1 MGNKK
6 FKSLQ
11 LVRNG
16 ELKQALEEGASE
28 VVPVETPQI
37 TPSESIQTN
46 VKMMEKITEKAKT
59 LEEYDKVIEDFRQ
72 VMRDWATTRYVYLTA
87 SETMDENTQT
97 FKDTVQNTKNFVK
110 TFESICERIC
120 EIICRV
126 ERIVVE
132 TKLNDEDAE
141 LIRQYQS
148 EVVGKLTAF
157 MNELQKSN
165 ESFLQKETEVVK
177 AHNEQILQLLKE
189 RQQKMLDSLK
199 STNGVWFSFKS
210 FIFWATI
217 AIPSMS
223 FTGMY
228 LCGQMYLHWIPLL
241 YNWFINLFH

>member
-28 VVPVETPQI
+28 VVPLETPQI
-37 TPSESIQTN
+37 NLSESIQTN

-87 SETMDENTQT
+87 SETMDENTQK

-126 ERIVVE
+126 ERVVVE

-165 ESFLQKETEVVK
+165 ESFLQKETEVLK
-177 AHNEQILQLLKE
+177 KHNEQILQLFKE

-228 LCGQMYLHWIPLL
+228 LCGQMYLH
-241 YNWFINLFH
+241 

>member
-28 VVPVETPQI
+28 VVPLETPQI
-37 TPSESIQTN
+37 NLSESIQTN

-72 VMRDWATTRYVYLTA
+72 VMRDWATTRFVYLTA

-97 FKDTVQNTKNFVK
+97 FKDAVQNTKNFVK
-110 TFESICERIC
+110 TFESICERTC

-132 TKLNDEDAE
+132 AKLNDEDAE

-165 ESFLQKETEVVK
+165 ESFLQKETEVLK
-177 AHNEQILQLLKE
+177 KHNEQILQLFKE

-228 LCGQMYLHWIPLL
+228 LCGQMYLHWIPSL

>member
-16 ELKQALEEGASE
+16 ELKQALEAGASE
-28 VVPVETPQI
+28 VVPLETPQI

-228 LCGQMYLHWIPLL
+228 LCGQIYLHWILP
-241 YNWFINLFH
+241 WFN

>member
-16 ELKQALEEGASE
+16 ELKQALEDGASE
-28 VVPVETPQI
+28 VVPLETPQI

-97 FKDTVQNTKNFVK
+97 FKDTVQNTKNFIK

-148 EVVGKLTAF
+148 EVLK
-157 MNELQKSN
+157 K
-165 ESFLQKETEVVK
+165 
-177 AHNEQILQLLKE
+177 HDEQILQLLKE

-199 STNGVWFSFKS
+199 STDGVWFSFKS
-210 FIFWATI
+210 FMFWATI

>member
-16 ELKQALEEGASE
+16 ELKQALEKDASE

-72 VMRDWATTRYVYLTA
+72 LMRDWATTRYVYLTA

-97 FKDTVQNTKNFVK
+97 FKDTVQNTKNFIK

-132 TKLNDEDAE
+132 IKLNAEDAE

-148 EVVGKLTAF
+148 EVASKLTAF
-157 MNELQKSN
+157 LGELQKSN

-228 LCGQMYLHWIPLL
+228 LCGQMYLHWIPSL

>member
-16 ELKQALEEGASE
+16 ELKQALEKDASE

-59 LEEYDKVIEDFRQ
+59 LEEYDKVINDFRQ
-72 VMRDWATTRYVYLTA
+72 VMRDWATTRFVYLTA

-97 FKDTVQNTKNFVK
+97 FKDTVQNTKNFIK

-157 MNELQKSN
+157 LNELQKSN

-199 STNGVWFSFKS
+199 ITNGVWFSFKS

>member
-28 VVPVETPQI
+28 VVPLVTPQI
-37 TPSESIQTN
+37 NLSESIQTN

-59 LEEYDKVIEDFRQ
+59 LEEYDNVIYDFRQ
-72 VMRDWATTRYVYLTA
+72 VMRDWATTRYVYFKA

-97 FKDTVQNTKNFVK
+97 FKETVQHTENYVK

-141 LIRQYQS
+141 LIRQYQA
-148 EVVGKLTAF
+148 EVVSKLKAF
-157 MNELQKSN
+157 MDELQKSN
-165 ESFLQKETEVVK
+165 ESFLQKETEVLK
-177 AHNEQILQLLKE
+177 KHNEQILQSLKAH
-189 RQQKMLDSLK
+189 QKKMLDSLK
-199 STNGVWFSFKS
+199 SNEGVWFSFKA
-210 FIFWATI
+210 FVVWTI
-217 AIPSMS
+217 VTIPCLC

-228 LCGQMYLHWIPLL
+228 IGGQMYLHWILPL
-241 YNWFINLFH
+241 YHWFISLFN

>member
-37 TPSESIQTN
+37 TLSESIQTN

-87 SETMDENTQT
+87 SETMDENTQA

-177 AHNEQILQLLKE
+177 AHNEQILRLLKE

-199 STNGVWFSFKS
+199 STDGVWFSFKS

-228 LCGQMYLHWIPLL
+228 ICGQIYLHWILP
-241 YNWFINLFH
+241 WFN

>member
-16 ELKQALEEGASE
+16 ELKQALEAGVSE
-28 VVPVETPQI
+28 VVPLETPQI

-97 FKDTVQNTKNFVK
+97 FEDTVQHTKNFVK

-132 TKLNDEDAE
+132 TKLNDEDAD
-141 LIRQYQS
+141 LIRKYQS
-148 EVVGKLTAF
+148 EVVSKLTAF

-165 ESFLQKETEVVK
+165 ESFLQKETEVLK
-177 AHNEQILQLLKE
+177 KHNEQILQLLKE

-228 LCGQMYLHWIPLL
+228 LCGQMYLHWIPSL

>member
-28 VVPVETPQI
+28 VVPLETPQI

-72 VMRDWATTRYVYLTA
+72 VMRGWATTRYVYLTA
-87 SETMDENTQT
+87 SETMDENTRA

-110 TFESICERIC
+110 TFESICERIY

-132 TKLNDEDAE
+132 IKLNDEDAE

-177 AHNEQILQLLKE
+177 AHNEQILRLLKE

-228 LCGQMYLHWIPLL
+228 LCGQMYLH
-241 YNWFINLFH
+241 

>member
-6 FKSLQ
+6 YKSLQ

-16 ELKQALEEGASE
+16 ELKQALEKDASE

-46 VKMMEKITEKAKT
+46 VKMMEKITEKAKM
-59 LEEYDKVIEDFRQ
+59 LEEYDKVINDFRQ
-72 VMRDWATTRYVYLTA
+72 VMRDWATTRFVYLTA

-97 FKDTVQNTKNFVK
+97 FKDTVQNTKNFIR

-165 ESFLQKETEVVK
+165 ESFLQKETEVLK
-177 AHNEQILQLLKE
+177 KHNEQILQSLKAH
-189 RQQKMLDSLK
+189 QKKMLDSIK
-199 STNGVWFSFKS
+199 SNEGVWFSFKA
-210 FIFWATI
+210 FVVWTI
-217 AIPSMS
+217 VTIPCLC

-228 LCGQMYLHWIPLL
+228 IGGQMYLHWILPL
-241 YNWFINLFH
+241 YNWFISLFN

>member
-1 MGNKK
+1 
-6 FKSLQ
+6 
-11 LVRNG
+11 
-16 ELKQALEEGASE
+16 
-28 VVPVETPQI
+28 
-37 TPSESIQTN
+37 
-46 VKMMEKITEKAKT
+46 
-59 LEEYDKVIEDFRQ
+59 
-72 VMRDWATTRYVYLTA
+72 MRDWATTRYVYLTA

-217 AIPSMS
+217 GIPSMS

>member
-59 LEEYDKVIEDFRQ
+59 LEEYDKVINDFRQ
-72 VMRDWATTRYVYLTA
+72 VMRDWATTRFVYLTA

-148 EVVGKLTAF
+148 EVASKLTAF
-157 MNELQKSN
+157 MGELQKSN

-228 LCGQMYLHWIPLL
+228 LCGQMYLHWIQPLF
-241 YNWFINLFH
+241 NWFINLFH

>member
-16 ELKQALEEGASE
+16 ELKQALEAGASE
-28 VVPVETPQI
+28 VVPLETPQI

-46 VKMMEKITEKAKT
+46 VKMMEKITEKART
-59 LEEYDKVIEDFRQ
+59 LEEYDKVIGDFRQ

-165 ESFLQKETEVVK
+165 ESFLQKETEVLK
-177 AHNEQILQLLKE
+177 KHNEQILQSLKAH
-189 RQQKMLDSLK
+189 QKKMLDSIK
-199 STNGVWFSFKS
+199 SNEGVWFSFKA
-210 FIFWATI
+210 FVVWTI
-217 AIPSMS
+217 VTIPCLC

-228 LCGQMYLHWIPLL
+228 IGGQMYLHWILPL
-241 YNWFINLFH
+241 YNWFISLFN

>member
-28 VVPVETPQI
+28 VAPLDTPQI
-37 TPSESIQTN
+37 NLSESIQTN
-46 VKMMEKITEKAKT
+46 DKRLAKITEKAKT

-87 SETMDENTQT
+87 SETMDENTQK

-126 ERIVVE
+126 ERVVVE

-165 ESFLQKETEVVK
+165 ESFLQKETEVLK
-177 AHNEQILQLLKE
+177 KHNEQILQLFKE

-228 LCGQMYLHWIPLL
+228 LCGQMYLHWIPSL

>member
-28 VVPVETPQI
+28 VVPLETPQI

-72 VMRDWATTRYVYLTA
+72 VMRDWATTRFVYLTA

-97 FKDTVQNTKNFVK
+97 FKDAVQNTKNFVK
-110 TFESICERIC
+110 TFESICERTC

-177 AHNEQILQLLKE
+177 AHNEQILRLLKE

-199 STNGVWFSFKS
+199 STDGVWFSFKS
-210 FIFWATI
+210 FMFWATI

-228 LCGQMYLHWIPLL
+228 LCGQMFRHGIPLL
-241 YNWFINLFH
+241 YIWFIDLFH

>member
-97 FKDTVQNTKNFVK
+97 FNDTVQNTKNFVK

-210 FIFWATI
+210 FLVWATI

-228 LCGQMYLHWIPLL
+228 LGGQMYLHWIPSL

>member
-16 ELKQALEEGASE
+16 ELKQALEKDASE

-59 LEEYDKVIEDFRQ
+59 LEEYDKVINDFRQ
-72 VMRDWATTRYVYLTA
+72 VLRDWATTRYVYLTA

-97 FKDTVQNTKNFVK
+97 FKDTVQNTKNFIK

-189 RQQKMLDSLK
+189 RQKKMLDSLK

-228 LCGQMYLHWIPLL
+228 ICGQIYLHWILP
-241 YNWFINLFH
+241 WFN